1 MTMEQLTNSTFDR
14 NLEGDASAA
23 LNDILRQSFIHYS
36 EEAPGA
42 TSSIMKYTP
51 QPLPQLQQEQEQQ
64 CQNRTENFRSIPVIN
79 LDELATPKPR
89 AFIQIVPKLA
99 R

>member
-36 EEAPGA
+36 EEAPGV

-64 CQNRTENFRSIPVIN
+64 RQNRTENFRSIPVIN